1 MHKPKRN
8 LSRAPA
14 QPRVFSQHLVAP
26 AGTESIGYDVNE
38 SAQHVDYFE
47 RVGLFSSKFTQSMW
61 LSFGAFR
68 WILLLVIGIG
78 AGLAESP
85 PAPVSVSP
93 TTPSP
98 TSLVRLQDRDPHG
111 EGPAAHEQPVAQGKL
126 SAASADRLPSSMSET
141 DAKRLELP
149 TS

>member
-78 AGLAESP
+78 AGLV
-85 PAPVSVSP
+85 PV
-93 TTPSP
+93 
-98 TSLVRLQDRDPHG
+98 LQVIKTISARTCS
-111 EGPAAHEQPVAQGKL
+111 AQ
-126 SAASADRLPSSMSET
+126 ASQWLKMCEIV
-141 DAKRLELP
+141 
-149 TS
+149 